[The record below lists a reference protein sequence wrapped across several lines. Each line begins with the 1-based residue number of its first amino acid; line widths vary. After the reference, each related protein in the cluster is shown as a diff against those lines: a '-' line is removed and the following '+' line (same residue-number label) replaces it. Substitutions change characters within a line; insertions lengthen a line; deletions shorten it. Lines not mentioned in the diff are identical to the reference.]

1 VYLKAHEAC
10 RARNV
15 TSRAL
20 YSALV
25 HSLVHQANTVL
36 NPSAGCAQ
44 LQSST
49 GAQSP
54 LTAANSSSIYGKQS
68 EGGNTLGLNRA
79 WVGVL
84 DLGGF
89 EPSVTT
95 TANDE
100 KEKENSLLRGGIG
113 EGLATLLANHAD
125 EFLQNTFIQ
134 THVRITVTNYV
145 LDGLPVPAG
154 LCSFVNKREGSTSD
168 SLTLR
173 SNAEEEN
180 KLEALET
187 SLNLVGDQR
196 NGMLSSLDDV
206 CCSARPNEVR
216 YKHIRILFLHLLP
229 PSLKMLMVHLSL
241 MLHIYVASAH
251 FSYAFSLVYARVFVL
266 SNLGRMAQCIAHTA
280 SGARCMERHSP

>member
-1 VYLKAHEAC
+1 MNLKAHEAC

-36 NPSAGCAQ
+36 DPSAGCAE
-44 LQSST
+44 LQPST
-49 GAQSP
+49 GAQP
-54 LTAANSSSIYGKQS
+54 PPTANSSSSNNDSQS
-68 EGGNTLGLNRA
+68 ESSDTSGLKRA

-84 DLGGF
+84 DVGGF
-89 EPSVTT
+89 ESSVV
-95 TANDE
+95 AAPKDE

-125 EFLQNTFIQ
+125 EFLQNAFMQ
-134 THVRITVTNYV
+134 TCVRSAVNKYE

-154 LCSFVNKREGSTSD
+154 LRSFIYKSSISD

-173 SNAEEEN
+173 SNTEEEN
-180 KLEALET
+180 NLEALET
-187 SLNLVGDQR
+187 SLDLVSDPQ

-216 YKHIRILFLHLLP
+216 
-229 PSLKMLMVHLSL
+229 
-241 MLHIYVASAH
+241 
-251 FSYAFSLVYARVFVL
+251 
-266 SNLGRMAQCIAHTA
+266 
-280 SGARCMERHSP
+280 